1 MKASLPHKQKGAAAI
16 EFALVFIIFFGVF
29 YGIIS
34 YSLPLLLMQSFNRS
48 TAEAVRRSVALDPST
63 PGYNAALIAL
73 AKTELTTQTAW
84 IPPALNFNTA
94 TDASVTYVG
103 GLLTV
108 RISYPTNKINAAI
121 PFLNLPGI
129 GQVPNL
135 PATLTASASLQF

>member
-34 YSLPLLLMQSFNRS
+34 FSVPLLLMQSFNQS
-48 TAEAVRRSVALDPST
+48 TAEAVRSSMALDPTT
-63 PGYNAALIAL
+63 PGYQAALL
-73 AKTELTTQTAW
+73 ARAKSVLTTQTQW
-84 IPPALNFNTA
+84 IPAALNFNVN
-94 TDASVTYVG
+94 TDASFDYTG
-103 GLLTV
+103 GVLTV
-108 RISYPTNKINAAI
+108 RISYPSSKIGAVI

-135 PATLTASASLQF
+135 PANLIASSSLQF

>member
-29 YGIIS
+29 YAIIS
-34 YSLPLLLMQSFNRS
+34 YSLPLLLMQSFNQS

-63 PGYNAALIAL
+63 PGYAAALIAR

-94 TDASVTYVG
+94 TDATVTFVS

-108 RISYPTNKINAAI
+108 RISYPTNKIKAAI

>member
-34 YSLPLLLMQSFNRS
+34 YSLPLLLMQSFNQS
-48 TAEAVRRSVALDPST
+48 TAEAVRRSVALDPAT
-63 PGYNAALIAL
+63 PGYNAALIAR
-73 AKTELTTQTAW
+73 ATTELTTQTAW
-84 IPPALNFNTA
+84 IPPALNFNAA
-94 TDASVTYVG
+94 TDATVNFVD

-108 RISYPTNKINAAI
+108 RIHYPTHKISAVI

-135 PATLTASASLQF
+135 PATLTASSSLQF